1 MCHFVTLPVRMA
13 LFIGFGDQN
22 QVAAGGVVVD
32 WVEFVVLFNDSSS
45 LSAIKSSPSIICY
58 IEKNDF

>member
-1 MCHFVTLPVRMA
+1 MRIA

-45 LSAIKSSPSIICY
+45 LSAMKSSPSIICY